1 MDSRN
6 DGRFLL
12 LQGADMRA
20 VMEQLGHT
28 RMATTSDLYT
38 HVLDEG
44 KRDAAARMDGLL
56 RDLLR

>member
-1 MDSRN
+1 
-6 DGRFLL
+6 
-12 LQGADMRA
+12 MRT

-38 HVLDEG
+38 HVLEEV
-44 KRDAAARMDGLL
+44 KRDAANRMDGLL